1 MYDELANSLRPTRD
15 RLERLANQDGFGGFA
30 SGRALQKGFSSKA
43 TDGAAVIDKAIETAL
58 RMKEAYLRA
67 GGLIEAADEAN
78 RAVIALAAEAIENG
92 GSNQ

>member
-1 MYDELANSLRPTRD
+1 MYEELAVKLAPIQKSL
-15 RLERLANQDGFGGFA
+15 EQLAAQDGFGGFA
-30 SGRALQKGFSSKA
+30 SGRALQKGFSTKA
-43 TDGAAVIDKAIETAL
+43 MDGAGVIGQAIDTAL

-78 RAVIALAAEAIENG
+78 RAVIARAAEALDTG